1 MGAASGG
8 PLRGISPHILYMDVQ
23 PFFPTWERRGEA
35 RGAKYFV
42 GFLAPLP
49 RRPDPSAHCSSA
61 PPKVRPPRLAA
72 PLPPPP
78 RRLANSARTHARRA
92 FSSTASYH
100 GFGERCAAT
109 ASTAASPGLHPP
121 SVPYVLNACLVQN
134 TLSQYFQA
142 SMSPDAATRKQGT
155 PCSPAHPSDLLA
167 PRCSHT
173 TSKGPAVQR
182 PRKHPH

>member
-1 MGAASGG
+1 MSLGKRAALTILVGATTTA
-8 PLRGISPHILYMDVQ
+8 LLAL
-23 PFFPTWERRGEA
+23 WRRH
-35 RGAKYFV
+35 
-42 GFLAPLP
+42 
-49 RRPDPSAHCSSA
+49 RR
-61 PPKVRPPRLAA
+61 
-72 PLPPPP
+72 
-78 RRLANSARTHARRA
+78 RRLQQALLASAEAPRTV
-92 FSSTASYH
+92 TA
-100 GFGERCAAT
+100 AAT